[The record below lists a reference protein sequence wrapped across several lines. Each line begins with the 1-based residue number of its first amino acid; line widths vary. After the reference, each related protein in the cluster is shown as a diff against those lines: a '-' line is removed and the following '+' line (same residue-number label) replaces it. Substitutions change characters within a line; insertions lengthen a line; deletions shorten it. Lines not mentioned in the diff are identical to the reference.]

1 MSWLRKFN
9 NLKPLLFFFK
19 TASGKSLLLTNKSIK
34 FQSFLIKNI
43 FKTPGLENCKELETN
58 WLHMTT
64 VFGDIHRWI
73 VFIYCNS
80 KIVSILYYSV
90 PYKVCVWY
98 TMCFMQYIRLKSLLS
113 SLQCIQIIFS
123 CFSPVICFCWDIQ
136 DSFQWRATAKKTMK
150 VDAVSSRTRETVFYV
165 FLTDFCQH
173 LNVFVWKRGKKL
185 KRKWMSA
192 TPSCFLSGRG
202 R

>member
-1 MSWLRKFN
+1 MQEYLTTMYEVTKLAGFHIIWCVQWILGQIELEFYDSKFWLKKCSQHSFVPILQFLDWESSIIWNHFFLFN
-9 NLKPLLFFFK
+9 
-19 TASGKSLLLTNKSIK
+19 TDSGESFLLTNKSIK

-90 PYKVCVWY
+90 PYKVCVY
-98 TMCFMQYIRLKSLLS
+98 GT
-113 SLQCIQIIFS
+113 QCVLCNTS
-123 CFSPVICFCWDIQ
+123 D
-136 DSFQWRATAKKTMK
+136 
-150 VDAVSSRTRETVFYV
+150 
-165 FLTDFCQH
+165 
-173 LNVFVWKRGKKL
+173 
-185 KRKWMSA
+185 
-192 TPSCFLSGRG
+192 
-202 R
+202 